1 MYKNLYMIFE
11 IHFRNE
17 LKRLGL
23 KRYQICTI
31 LGCTM
36 PTLKSKIENPG
47 RLTVDDITKLKN
59 SGFDVN
65 RLI

>member
-1 MYKNLYMIFE
+1 MIFE

-17 LKRLGL
+17 LKRLKF

-47 RLTVDDITKLKN
+47 RLTVDDINKLKN
-59 SGFDVN
+59 S
-65 RLI
+65 